1 MHLNSRWRI
10 HFDGVKRFSYPPPHV
25 YLQALS
31 LPEKVSPVL
40 VPVFFLPM
48 ARILTSTTST
58 ALSRYCECY
67 ANLEVCNP
75 ACQCVDCGNRGKEA
89 EHRILSSKAW
99 RVATANAG
107 KIPRNWN
114 LARSSMEPG
123 RGNQQGFNGRQSSSA
138 AHPGSPIE
146 DGSIVLGETRDTAV
160 GAQPEAS
167 KWDAMRLQTSQL
179 PQRVQVMAAEAF
191 LKGSGIPPSTNIL
204 SSQHAMSTAW
214 PYVYAGGTSKAAEAG
229 ATPTAECA
237 VSELKESLQGQPGQQ

>member
-1 MHLNSRWRI
+1 MHLKSRRRI

-31 LPEKVSPVL
+31 LPEKVSLIL
-40 VPVFFLPM
+40 VPVFFLPI
-48 ARILTSTTST
+48 AHFLTSTTCT

-89 EHRILSSKAW
+89 EHRILSSKAK

-114 LARSSMEPG
+114 LAQSMEPG
-123 RGNQQGFNGRQSSSA
+123 RENQQGFNGRQSSSA
-138 AHPGSPIE
+138 AHPESPIE
-146 DGSIVLGETRDTAV
+146 DGSNFPGEARDTAV

-204 SSQHAMSTAW
+204 SSQHAVSTAW
-214 PYVYAGGTSKAAEAG
+214 PYVHAGGTSKAAEAG

-237 VSELKESLQGQPGQQ
+237 VSQLKESLQGQPGQE